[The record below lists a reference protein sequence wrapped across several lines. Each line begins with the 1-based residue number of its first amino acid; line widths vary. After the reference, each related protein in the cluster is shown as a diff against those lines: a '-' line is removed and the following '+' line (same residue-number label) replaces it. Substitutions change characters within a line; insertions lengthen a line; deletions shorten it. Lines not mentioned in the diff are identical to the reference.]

1 MCKERINFGV
11 DAEGGAP
18 ASPEAYYNT
27 HTFVYE
33 KGPPPP
39 HGYRTIRAASVS
51 VPLAHHDATQSEAQV
66 EQERRELLSL
76 AVAALRAAGAAGSDI
91 AVLPESFAG
100 LTPII
105 VRLQGKGGGGEAR
118 EGREGLDILGEL
130 SQVAAAY
137 NMYIVCPIKEIVF
150 AEGDVNGADASRGRG
165 GGVPAGRHMV
175 YNTAVLLGRDGTPIG
190 RYRKRFPFWGF
201 PEDAPPAGL
210 ATQREA
216 ASAEGKH
223 GGLRERDSKRV
234 PDPPPVFDLD
244 FGYADVC

>member
-1 MCKERINFGV
+1 MI

-18 ASPEAYYNT
+18 ASPDAYYNV

-51 VPLAHHDATQSEAQV
+51 VPLAHLDATQSEAQV

-105 VRLQGKGGGGEAR
+105 VRLQGEGGRGEAR
-118 EGREGLDILGEL
+118 EGREGKGKDLDSIGEL

-150 AEGDVNGADASRGRG
+150 AEGDVNGADVSRGRVS
-165 GGVPAGRHMV
+165 GVAAGRHMV

-216 ASAEGKH
+216 TSAEGKY
-223 GGLRERDSKRV
+223 GGLRERESERV